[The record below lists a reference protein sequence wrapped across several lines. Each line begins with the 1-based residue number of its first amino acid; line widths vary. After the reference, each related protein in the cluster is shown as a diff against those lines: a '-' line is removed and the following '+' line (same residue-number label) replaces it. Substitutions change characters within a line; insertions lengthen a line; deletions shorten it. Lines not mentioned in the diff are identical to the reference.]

1 LSCVFFS
8 SLLFPALPCF
18 YFFSLS
24 HFSLVIVDSAAND
37 PNVLINS
44 LEYTTSVVKEKPDTT
59 APGGE
64 SDNNNNNSNSNGKQP
79 QNQSSSTENKRPASA
94 GPSSSVDRPIIGG
107 TLFKIIRFDDK
118 TEKDRLSEDEKK
130 ELEFLQS
137 FSVAIGMTPPDFY
150 RLAKKHDHTGKGTV
164 SNVGMK
170 RILNEL
176 KLQQVGKIMNE
187 IKFTIDPTN
196 SGYYGIDDF
205 VEYFVERVRVTKNRL
220 KTMTCH
226 PQVALVRPTPA
237 SRHHPNP
244 NSTNPNS
251 LQSQLV
257 RYRPPTSGSVYLKV
271 IESYDVSSDES
282 EVTSPLTD
290 SQVIN

>member
-1 LSCVFFS
+1 
-8 SLLFPALPCF
+8 
-18 YFFSLS
+18 
-24 HFSLVIVDSAAND
+24 VDSAAND

-59 APGGE
+59 AIAGGE
-64 SDNNNNNSNSNGKQP
+64 PGSQQ
-79 QNQSSSTENKRPASA
+79 QNQSSAENNNNKRPASA
-94 GPSSSVDRPIIGG
+94 GPSSSSVDRPIIGG

-164 SNVGMK
+164 STVGMK

-205 VEYFVERVRVTKNRL
+205 VEYFVERMRVTKNRL

-244 NSTNPNS
+244 NTNPS
-251 LQSQLV
+251 LQSLV

-290 SQVIN
+290 SQVKKNN